1 MSDSRPAA
9 QTHERRLSVLA
20 QLVLLGALRDVLARL
35 ERARFATARTV
46 GALAQRSA
54 VIDRAAGTLTGRR
67 TTTSRVSLAR
77 GSIESELRGGSGA
90 VEVMREATEQS
101 SDG

>member
-35 ERARFATARTV
+35 ERAR
-46 GALAQRSA
+46 LAASPTINKA
-54 VIDRAAGTLTGRR
+54 
-67 TTTSRVSLAR
+67 
-77 GSIESELRGGSGA
+77 SGA
-90 VEVMREATEQS
+90 FCMTPYMPKNEDMMNQVLLC
-101 SDG
+101 